1 MFAYYRRNTFE
12 DLSTS
17 LRMHTDETMS
27 WSRFIFSLGFV
38 RFTCNAELVTLAQT
52 ATGNELPRDERVRPT
67 PTTLTGVLVPV
78 VAGVIA
84 CLSAR
89 LNYVSACPA
98 AGVRATRRHA
108 TYSLHPFPSFLFLC
122 RSPQYFS
129 SSHVN
134 VHALSGFT

>member
-1 MFAYYRRNTFE
+1 
-12 DLSTS
+12 
-17 LRMHTDETMS
+17 MS

-98 AGVRATRRHA
+98 AGGKFCP
-108 TYSLHPFPSFLFLC
+108 PFPSLPLPC
-122 RSPQYFS
+122 LIPNLLHSLPFS
-129 SSHVN
+129 SQHELQEDTPPIRCILYSPPSFCGVRHN
-134 VHALSGFT
+134 IFLLATSTSTP

>member
-1 MFAYYRRNTFE
+1 MDVRVLPSKYFR
-12 DLSTS
+12 
-17 LRMHTDETMS
+17 
-27 WSRFIFSLGFV
+27 RFIDEFADAYGFV

-98 AGVRATRRHA
+98 AGARATRRHA
-108 TYSLHPFPSFLFLC
+108 TYSLHPLLSFLFLW